1 MNENEKKNTM
11 TSEEY
16 FRYWNKELFRLRIFL
31 LKKIPAYQP
40 RICP

>member
-16 FRYWNKELFRLRIFL
+16 FRYWSKELFRWRIF
-31 LKKIPAYQP
+31 Y
-40 RICP
+40 